1 MLHAAFPLKLFLTES
16 IWQQSASPFN
26 NHYVYKY
33 WTTKSEW
40 GEELF
45 PILLIMLLS
54 VVFYFYNSDKIF
66 KCRSTVN
73 LKELHFV
80 KTFHFIDKFLSL
92 GKNLWWIYNSF
103 KLIFPPS
110 LVANTFFQAIYMQIS
125 IDTKESEWGKQTSY
139 TTYITVY
146 FLKSTPFSKNSRRK

>member
-1 MLHAAFPLKLFLTES
+1 
-16 IWQQSASPFN
+16 
-26 NHYVYKY
+26 
-33 WTTKSEW
+33 
-40 GEELF
+40 
-45 PILLIMLLS
+45 MLLS
-54 VVFYFYNSDKIF
+54 VVFYFYSSDKIF

-125 IDTKESEWGKQTSY
+125 IDTKRVNEENRQDTPH
-139 TTYITVY
+139 TLQYI
-146 FLKSTPFSKNSRRK
+146 FLKVLLSAKTVERNSSISVFDVGPVALFPHHCIREQTRGHVEHLVR